1 MTDVS
6 FADWLNN
13 HDRRPAT
20 VRTYLRVVKNFV
32 AWRMSDRQIN
42 DSSSVT
48 VGRLDLADY
57 RESLRQRGLKASSIN
72 LYLAALDTWLEWA
85 IETNQRADNPAARL
99 RRIKTTTSQRAPVAL
114 SRRDVSKLLDEAART
129 RHAARDGALVTL
141 LVQTGLRVGEVCH
154 LQWCDIDVGE
164 RAGHVMVRAGKGN
177 KDRVVPLAVDTRKA
191 LWSYAQT
198 LDPTLSVSSSDRSP
212 RFDGLMATR
221 FTTWM
226 TERGTQP
233 VFLSQK
239 QRAIATQTVWELIT
253 TLAHRAGTKAS
264 PHTLRHTFGTELVRR
279 GAALTVVAN
288 LLGHSS
294 ITTTQRYT
302 QPSDA
307 DVAQAVDLLA
317 WD

>member
-1 MTDVS
+1 MTPVS
-6 FADWLNN
+6 FEDWLNN

-20 VRTYLRVVKNFV
+20 VRIYLRVVKDFV
-32 AWRMSDRQIN
+32 TWRTSDRQIH
-42 DSSSVT
+42 DSSSAT

-57 RESLRQRGLKASSIN
+57 RESLRQRGLQATSIN
-72 LYLAALDTWLEWA
+72 LYLSALDAWLDWA
-85 IETNQRADNPAARL
+85 VATNQRADNPAARL
-99 RRIKTTTSQRAPVAL
+99 KRIKTTTNQRAPVAL

-129 RHAARDGALVTL
+129 RHAVRDGALVTL
-141 LVQTGLRVGEVCH
+141 LVQTGLRVSEVCQ
-154 LQWCDIDVGE
+154 LQWRDVVVGE
-164 RAGHVMVRAGKGN
+164 RSGQVTVRAGKGN
-177 KDRVVPLAVDTRKA
+177 KDRVVPLAVDSRKA
-191 LWSYAQT
+191 LWGYARN

-212 RFDGLMATR
+212 RFDGLMATS
-221 FTTWM
+221 FTAWM
-226 TERGTQP
+226 IERGTQP

-239 QRAIATQTVWELIT
+239 QRAIAPQTVWELIA
-253 TLAHRAGTKAS
+253 TLARRAGTTAS

-302 QPSDA
+302 QPSQA
-307 DVAQAVDLLA
+307 DVAQAVELLA